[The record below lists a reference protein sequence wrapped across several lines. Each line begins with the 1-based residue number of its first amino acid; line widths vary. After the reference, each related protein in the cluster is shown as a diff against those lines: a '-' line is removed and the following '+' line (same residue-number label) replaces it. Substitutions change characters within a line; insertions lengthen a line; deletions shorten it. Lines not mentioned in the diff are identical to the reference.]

1 MGLAQAFHNYADNY
15 WFLHSNLQV
24 VNEDYNKLLDLARS
38 EAKKG
43 EFSIHF
49 GEDVLPEYFRF
60 YEGMRDYPS
69 PWTKEQVEI
78 MAARKQMLIDKFKK
92 DKFKVE
98 VKSYLISLDELVVS
112 W

>member
-1 MGLAQAFHNYADNY
+1 MSLSKAFRTYADNY

-24 VNEDYNKLLDLARS
+24 VNEDYNKLLDLARN

-43 EFSIHF
+43 EFNIHF
-49 GEDVLPEYFRF
+49 EDCDLPEYFR
-60 YEGMRDYPS
+60 YYDQLENDPS

-78 MAARKQMLIDKFKK
+78 MAARKQLLLDKFKK

-98 VKSYLISLDELVVS
+98 VKTFLVRTDELVVS